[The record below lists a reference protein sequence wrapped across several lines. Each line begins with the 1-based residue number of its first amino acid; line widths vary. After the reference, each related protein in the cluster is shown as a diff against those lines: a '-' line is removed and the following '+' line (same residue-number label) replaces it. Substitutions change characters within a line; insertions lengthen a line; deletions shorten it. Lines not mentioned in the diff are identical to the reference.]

1 MISHKLKG
9 YVLVGLSMAAFLA
22 MLISGPI
29 KQDTHYHFFADN
41 RLMYDVPNFW
51 NVVSNFP
58 FIIIGMIGVTYVTK
72 SRPNNAFKELS
83 LGCYVFFIGIFF
95 TGIGSAY
102 YHWNPTNQT
111 LIWDRLP
118 MTISF
123 MAFFSVLIGD
133 TISLKA
139 GKQILWPLI
148 LLGFMSIIYWTALGD
163 LRLYILVQ
171 FLPVILTPIILL
183 LYKSYSN
190 SAKYFWMMILFYA
203 FAKIFES
210 FDHQTFYNCGMSG
223 HSIKH
228 VFAALAPVSLILA
241 LRKDSG
247 NTTARHMT

>member
-1 MISHKLKG
+1 M
-9 YVLVGLSMAAFLA
+9 VAFLA
-22 MLISGPI
+22 MLFLGPI
-29 KQDTHYHFFADN
+29 KQDVNYHSFADD

-58 FIIIGMIGVTYVTK
+58 FVVIGLLGVTIVTK

-83 LGCYVFFIGIFF
+83 LGCYAFFIGIFF

-102 YHWNPTNQT
+102 YHWHPTNQT
-111 LIWDRLP
+111 LVWDRLP

-133 TISLKA
+133 TISQKA

-148 LLGFMSIIYWTALGD
+148 LLGFMSIMYWTALGD
-163 LRLYILVQ
+163 LRLYIIVQ

-183 LYKSYSN
+183 LYRSTNN
-190 SAKYFWMMILFYA
+190 SAKYFWMMILCYA
-203 FAKIFES
+203 FAKVFES
-210 FDHQTFYNCGMSG
+210 LDDQTFYSCGMSG

-228 VFAALAPVSLILA
+228 LFAALAPVSLIFA
-241 LRKDSG
+241 LRRDAVVS
-247 NTTARHMT
+247 

>member
-1 MISHKLKG
+1 MISSKLKG
-9 YVLVGLSMAAFLA
+9 NVLVGSSMVAFLA
-22 MLISGPI
+22 MLFLGPI
-29 KQDTHYHFFADN
+29 KQDVNYHSFADD

-58 FIIIGMIGVTYVTK
+58 FVVIGLLGVTVVTK

-102 YHWNPTNQT
+102 YHWHPTNET
-111 LIWDRLP
+111 LVWDRLP

-133 TISLKA
+133 TISQKA

-148 LLGFMSIIYWTALGD
+148 LLGFMSIMYWTALGD
-163 LRLYILVQ
+163 LRLYIIVQ

-183 LYKSYSN
+183 LYKSHSN
-190 SAKYFWMMILFYA
+190 NAKYFWMMILFYA
-203 FAKIFES
+203 FAKTFES
-210 FDHQTFYNCGMSG
+210 LDHQTFYSCGMSG

-228 VFAALAPVSLILA
+228 LFAALAPVSLIFA
-241 LRKDSG
+241 LRKDLKNSFW
-247 NTTARHMT
+247 